1 MSSEPTPLRRPVEAI
16 DDSTLAGEIKR
27 SSPAR
32 ARELFAGLVARH
44 QRRAYR
50 LAYSYLRNH
59 ADADEAVQD
68 AFVRVYTH
76 LSSYREELSFE
87 VWFTR
92 ILVNLCLDRLKN
104 RARRERWLAPGH
116 DISVELDV
124 LVPAAGRGSPT
135 PEELLMRREFRAR
148 VAQAVSRLPKRQRDV
163 FMLCHY
169 DHRSFR
175 EVGAI
180 TGLRESTVRVHL
192 FRAIRKLRRGLAGGG
207 VL

>member
-1 MSSEPTPLRRPVEAI
+1 MSGEPTLPFRAAEPI
-16 DDSTLAGEIKR
+16 DNSALAAEIKR
-27 SSPAR
+27 SVPAR
-32 ARELFAGLVARH
+32 ARELFASLVARH

-59 ADADEAVQD
+59 ADTDEAVQD

-76 LSSYREELSFE
+76 MSSYREELPFE

-104 RARRERWLAPGH
+104 RARRERWLVPGGDPLSEPDVVLPAP
-116 DISVELDV
+116 
-124 LVPAAGRGSPT
+124 GRGSPT
-135 PEELLMRREFRAR
+135 PEELLMRREFRGR
-148 VAQAVSRLPKRQRDV
+148 VARAVSHLPKRQRDV

-192 FRAIRKLRRGLAGGG
+192 FRAIRKLRRALEAGGR
-207 VL
+207 L